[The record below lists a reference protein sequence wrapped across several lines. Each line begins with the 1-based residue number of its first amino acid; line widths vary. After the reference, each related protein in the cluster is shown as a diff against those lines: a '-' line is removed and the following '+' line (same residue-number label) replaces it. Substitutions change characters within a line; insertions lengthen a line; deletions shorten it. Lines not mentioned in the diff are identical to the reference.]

1 MREVVICEKV
11 VRNFSEPLIIAEV
24 GANFNGDMDIL
35 KEMVVQAKRAGVDV
49 VKFQSWRKES
59 LLVGSMYKDKPAE
72 ITVFGHE
79 RQGDLLDY
87 LSLTQE
93 QLRTVKEFCD
103 SQGIM
108 FSSTPFSFEDVDVLM
123 EMSVP
128 FIKIASMDINH
139 ICFLRYIAER
149 QVPVILST
157 GMGTIEEIRS
167 AVAIFEAAGND
178 PLILLHCVALYPP
191 EDDEINLNNID
202 LLRKSFDYPIG
213 YSDHSIGYSIPLA
226 AVAKGASVIEKHY
239 TLDKGMA
246 GWDHAV
252 SATADEF
259 CFITEHSKRITK
271 ALGRVER
278 FVGERELE
286 KKKIFRRSIVA
297 KHDLSPGDKIVFED
311 IDFKR
316 PGTGISP
323 SELDYV
329 LGRRTSKDIGADELI
344 RWEDLVC

>member
-1 MREVVICEKV
+1 MREVVIGEKV

-35 KEMVVQAKRAGVDV
+35 KEMVVQAKGAGVDV

-72 ITVFGHE
+72 MTVFGHE

-103 SQGIM
+103 AQGIM
-108 FSSTPFSFEDVDVLM
+108 FSSTPFSFEDVDVLV
-123 EMSVP
+123 EMGLP

-139 ICFLRYIAER
+139 ISFLRYVAQR

-167 AVAIFEAAGND
+167 AVEIFEVAGND
-178 PLILLHCVALYPP
+178 QLVLLHCVALYPP
-191 EDDEINLNNID
+191 EDEEINLNNID
-202 LLRKSFDYPIG
+202 FLRESFDYPIG
-213 YSDHSIGYSIPLA
+213 YSDHSIGYAISLA
-226 AVAKGASVIEKHY
+226 AVAKGACVIEKHY
-239 TLDKGMA
+239 TPDKSMP

-271 ALGRVER
+271 ALGQVER
-278 FVGERELE
+278 LVGKRELE
-286 KKKIFRRSIVA
+286 KRKFFRRSIVA
-297 KHDLSPGDKIVFED
+297 KRDLSLGDTIAFED

-316 PGTGISP
+316 PGTGIAP

-329 LGRRTSKDIGADELI
+329 LGKSAAKDIGEDELI
-344 RWEDLVC
+344 QLEDLS